1 VSLKFCDFQD
11 KRCFLGAAQFMIS
24 DTTTFTTEERAQR
37 IRDTT
42 PKILKKCF
50 EAQGHL
56 CDLCGQEISDVSEAE
71 LDHSTPVV
79 WFARSPLSDEE
90 AVRQANDPQ
99 NLRAAHASCN
109 QSKKQR
115 TRKEW
120 FERNPDKCPGNVKSL
135 EVLEKLGAEQSP
147 ENDAEKQFTRAQ
159 LLPPIVPRDWES
171 GYKMHLTSGIVRQW
185 VRPKGLPPPHF
196 YKVGPKDIQAVT
208 GESV

>member
-1 VSLKFCDFQD
+1 LFRSD
-11 KRCFLGAAQFMIS
+11 KNHFLGGSPDMIP

-42 PKILKKCF
+42 PNILRKCF

-56 CDLCGQEISDVSEAE
+56 CDLCGQEICDVSEAE
-71 LDHSTPVV
+71 LDHSTPVI

-90 AVRQANDPQ
+90 AVRQANDLQ

-120 FERNPDKCPGNVKSL
+120 FERNPNKCPGNVKSS
-135 EVLEKLGAEQSP
+135 EVRESLGTEKLP
-147 ENDAEKQFTRAQ
+147 ENSAEKLSMRAQ

-171 GYKMHLTSGIVRQW
+171 GFKAHLISGNIRQW
-185 VRPKGLPPPHF
+185 VRPKGLRPPHF
-196 YKVGPKDIQAVT
+196 YKINPKDIQAVT